1 MDPRPEDIDALA
13 KAIDRVVFAESGDA
27 TGPVVPPASLALV
40 SYLNDSFPRM
50 TVASSRQDRLR
61 RRVMRALRIPA
72 NPAPA
77 GWVRL
82 ESEMNRPLGNPH
94 PKWTPVVGGAALGVL
109 GVVGFAVWRQRGRR
123 EPGDPPGLRKA
134 KRR

>member
-1 MDPRPEDIDALA
+1 MNPRPEDIDALA

-82 ESEMNRPLGNPH
+82 ESEMNRRLGNLE
-94 PKWTPVVGGAALGVL
+94 PKWTPAVKPAIAAV
-109 GVVGFAVWRQRGRR
+109 R
-123 EPGDPPGLRKA
+123 
-134 KRR
+134 